1 MMDHL
6 NRIYAEGLERVYT
19 SGELVITLPMT
30 FAITNGNV
38 RVACVPCI
46 VHDDQWF
53 VDSDSGF
60 EV

>member
-6 NRIYAEGLERVYT
+6 NRIYAEGLERVYI
-19 SGELVITLPMT
+19 SGELVITLPVT
-30 FAITNGNV
+30 FAVSNGN
-38 RVACVPCI
+38 RVVCVPC
-46 VHDDQWF
+46 VVYGDEWF